1 MIELVKSGVAFNEER
16 HTYSLNGKELHG
28 ITNMLRRQL
37 FPDEYA
43 NVPESTLRRAA
54 ERGTAVHQSIELYDS
69 GFMASV
75 QSAELASYIRIKDD
89 NGLATVCNEYTVSD
103 GEYFA
108 SNIDIVMTDKE
119 NKVYLVD
126 VKSTYTP
133 NIEYV
138 RWQLSVY
145 AYLFELQNPELK
157 VGGLRVLWLRGEKSL
172 FKDVARIDVDV
183 VKDLL
188 LCEREGRQFKNPFTA
203 YPAEILDAQKMLA
216 DIELR
221 LKEAT
226 EQKKKAMSGI
236 LEMMRKYDIKS
247 FKGTSIHLI
256 RKAAGTRE
264 SVDTARLKEEHP
276 EIYHQ
281 YLKITKTSESLT
293 LKLL

>member
-126 VKSTYTP
+126 V
-133 NIEYV
+133 
-138 RWQLSVY
+138 
-145 AYLFELQNPELK
+145 
-157 VGGLRVLWLRGEKSL
+157 
-172 FKDVARIDVDV
+172 
-183 VKDLL
+183 
-188 LCEREGRQFKNPFTA
+188 
-203 YPAEILDAQKMLA
+203 
-216 DIELR
+216 
-221 LKEAT
+221 
-226 EQKKKAMSGI
+226 
-236 LEMMRKYDIKS
+236 
-247 FKGTSIHLI
+247 
-256 RKAAGTRE
+256 
-264 SVDTARLKEEHP
+264 
-276 EIYHQ
+276 
-281 YLKITKTSESLT
+281 
-293 LKLL
+293 